1 MTLHLQKFVDRV
13 RGHDARGAKDLV
25 ISMADAKDIHADLTK
40 LLLELQYRRE
50 QQSTDTQEEK
60 TVTVQISGGSF

>member
-13 RGHDARGAKDLV
+13 RGHEARGAKDLV

-40 LLLELQYRRE
+40 LLLELHDLRE
-50 QQSTDTQEEK
+50 QRLADPQEEK
-60 TVTVQISGGSF
+60 TVTVQISGGAF